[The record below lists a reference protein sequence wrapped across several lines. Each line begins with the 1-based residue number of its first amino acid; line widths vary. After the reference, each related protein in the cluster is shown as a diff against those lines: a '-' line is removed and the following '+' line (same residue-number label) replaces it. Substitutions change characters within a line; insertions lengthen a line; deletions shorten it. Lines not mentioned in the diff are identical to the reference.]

1 VGSANG
7 VSSKRDINQTNN
19 LKISKAG
26 QRKLVEFDQRKVLAE
41 GEHEEMRVSTE
52 LSLGQ
57 DQLDAIGEYWK
68 TRKKTR
74 KRNQPIVE
82 SEFDEEEAAA

>member
-1 VGSANG
+1 MGSGNG
-7 VSSKRDINQTNN
+7 VSSKRYINQTNN
-19 LKISKAG
+19 LKIAKAG

-41 GEHEEMRVSTE
+41 GEHEEMRVTTE

-68 TRKKTR
+68 TRTIS
-74 KRNQPIVE
+74 Q
-82 SEFDEEEAAA
+82 